1 MRKVPDLGAALDVI
15 HQSGHRNEK
24 RVNVELRSAP
34 QPGEHECRQSYFG
47 LDVQKRKGS
56 EPHLQIHR
64 TARLR
69 DYRTPDGV
77 RTNRSMITV
86 PPRLKDTIQE
96 LLDDPGLPWT
106 TGLIALAEFGAQ
118 VLRSEQSVLVVT
130 SARSADGADE

>member
-15 HQSGHRNEK
+15 HQPGHRSEK

-34 QPGEHECRQSYFG
+34 EPGEHECRQSYFG

-56 EPHLQIHR
+56 EPQLQIHR

-69 DYRTPDGV
+69 DYRTAEGV

-86 PPRLKDTIQE
+86 PPRLRDTIQE
-96 LLDDPGLPWT
+96 FLDDPGEPWT

-118 VLRSEQSVLVVT
+118 VLRSEQTVLVVT
-130 SARSADGADE
+130 KARHMGNADE

>member
-15 HQSGHRNEK
+15 HQPGHRNGK

-34 QPGEHECRQSYFG
+34 EPGDYECRQSYFG

-56 EPHLQIHR
+56 EPQLQIHR

-96 LLDDPGLPWT
+96 LLEDPGEPWT
-106 TGLIALAEFGAQ
+106 TGLIALAEYGAK
-118 VLRSEQSVLVVT
+118 VLRSERMVLKVT
-130 SARSADGADE
+130 RARSGDEAGD

>member
-1 MRKVPDLGAALDVI
+1 MRKVPDLGPALDVI
-15 HQSGHRNEK
+15 HQPGHRSEK

-34 QPGEHECRQSYFG
+34 EPGDHECRQSYFDLG
-47 LDVQKRKGS
+47 VRSRKGS
-56 EPHLQIHR
+56 EPQLQIHR

-86 PPRLKDTIQE
+86 PPRLRDTIQE
-96 LLDDPGLPWT
+96 LLEDPVQPWS

-118 VLRSEQSVLVVT
+118 VLRSERKVLKVT
-130 SARSADGADE
+130 RARSAGDASE

>member
-1 MRKVPDLGAALDVI
+1 MRKVPNLDTALCVI
-15 HQSGHRNEK
+15 HQGRHHSEK

-34 QPGEHECRQSYFG
+34 EPGDHECRQSYFDLEDRPRQG
-47 LDVQKRKGS
+47 GEAL
-56 EPHLQIHR
+56 LQLHR

-86 PPRLKDTIQE
+86 PPRLRDTIQE
-96 LLDDPGLPWT
+96 FLEDPSEPWT

-118 VLRSEQSVLVVT
+118 VLRSEQTVLVVT
-130 SARSADGADE
+130 KARHMGDADE

>member
-15 HQSGHRNEK
+15 HQLGHRNGK

-34 QPGEHECRQSYFG
+34 EPGDHECRQSYFDLEDRPREG
-47 LDVQKRKGS
+47 GEAL
-56 EPHLQIHR
+56 LQLHR

-69 DYRTPDGV
+69 DYRTAEGV

-86 PPRLKDTIQE
+86 PPRLRDTVQE
-96 LLDDPGLPWT
+96 LLDDPGEPWT

-118 VLRSEQSVLVVT
+118 VLWSEQTVLVVT
-130 SARSADGADE
+130 KARRMGDADE

>member
-1 MRKVPDLGAALDVI
+1 MSKMPDLGAALDVI
-15 HQSGHRNEK
+15 HQPGHCSKK

-34 QPGEHECRQSYFG
+34 EPGDHECRPSYFD
-47 LDVQKRKGS
+47 LAVHSRKRA
-56 EPHLQIHR
+56 EPQLQLHR

-69 DYRTPDGV
+69 DYRTPEGV

-96 LLDDPGLPWT
+96 LLHDPGQPWT

-118 VLRSEQSVLVVT
+118 VLRSEQAVLVVT
-130 SARSADGADE
+130 EAKHMGDAGE

>member
-1 MRKVPDLGAALDVI
+1 MRRLPDLDTALDVI
-15 HQSGHRNEK
+15 HQPGHRSEK
-24 RVNVELRSAP
+24 RVNAELRSAP
-34 QPGEHECRQSYFG
+34 EPGDYECRQSYFD
-47 LDVQKRKGS
+47 LEDRLREGS
-56 EPHLQIHR
+56 EALLQLHR

-69 DYRTPDGV
+69 DYRTHDGV

-86 PPRLKDTIQE
+86 PPRLKVTIQE

>member
-1 MRKVPDLGAALDVI
+1 MRRLPDLDTALDVI
-15 HQSGHRNEK
+15 HQPGHRSEK
-24 RVNVELRSAP
+24 WVNVELRSAP
-34 QPGEHECRQSYFG
+34 EPGDDEWRQSYFD

-56 EPHLQIHR
+56 EPQLHLHR

-69 DYRTPDGV
+69 DYRTLEGV

-86 PPRLKDTIQE
+86 PPRLKVTIQE
-96 LLDDPGLPWT
+96 LLDDPGQPWT

-130 SARSADGADE
+130 RARSAGDASE

>member
-1 MRKVPDLGAALDVI
+1 MRKVPNLDTALCVI
-15 HQSGHRNEK
+15 HQGRHHSEK

-34 QPGEHECRQSYFG
+34 EPGDHECRRSYFDLEDRPRQG
-47 LDVQKRKGS
+47 GEAL
-56 EPHLQIHR
+56 LQLHR

-86 PPRLKDTIQE
+86 PPRLRDTIQE
-96 LLDDPGLPWT
+96 FLEDPSEPWT

-118 VLRSEQSVLVVT
+118 VLRSEQTVLVVT
-130 SARSADGADE
+130 KARHMGDADE